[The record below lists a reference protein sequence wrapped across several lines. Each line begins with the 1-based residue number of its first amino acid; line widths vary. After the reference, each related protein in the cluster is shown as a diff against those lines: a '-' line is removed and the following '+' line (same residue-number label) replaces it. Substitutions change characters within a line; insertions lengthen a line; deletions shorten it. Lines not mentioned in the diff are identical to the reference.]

1 MSNAMRMKVWGE
13 IVKDRLNSNDWEVLL
28 GLPLSER
35 EIVRIFFE
43 NGNASLSICEL
54 MDLLPGPLSIWSRI
68 NQLNMDLAWHNVPYR
83 LFEKSTDGSW
93 QGLIFRFYRI
103 KPMYWEQLTKEV
115 ENRRVINEENS
126 AG

>member
-1 MSNAMRMKVWGE
+1 MRMKVWGE

-43 NGNASLSICEL
+43 NGNTPLSICEL
-54 MDLLPGPLSIWSRI
+54 EDRLLGYLSIWSRI

>member
-13 IVKDRLNSNDWEVLL
+13 IVKDRLNSNDWGVLL

-35 EIVRIFFE
+35 EIVRIFFK
-43 NGNASLSICEL
+43 NGNTPLSICEL
-54 MDLLPGPLSIWSRI
+54 EDRLLGHLSIWSRI

-83 LFEKSTDGSW
+83 FFEKSTDGSW

-115 ENRRVINEENS
+115 ENGRVVNE
-126 AG
+126 

>member
-1 MSNAMRMKVWGE
+1 MRMKVWGE
-13 IVKDRLNSNDWEVLL
+13 IVEGRINSNDWEVLF
-28 GLPLSER
+28 GLPLSGR
-35 EIVRIFFE
+35 EIIRIFFE
-43 NGNASLSICEL
+43 NGNA
-54 MDLLPGPLSIWSRI
+54 PLSIGDLGDYLPDQPTIWVQI

-83 LFEKSTDGSW
+83 FFEKSTDGSW
-93 QGLIFRFYRI
+93 QGLIFRFYHI

>member
-1 MSNAMRMKVWGE
+1 VSNSMRMKVWGE
-13 IVKDRLNSNDWEVLL
+13 IVEGRINSNDWEVLF
-28 GLPLSER
+28 GLPLSGC

-43 NGNASLSICEL
+43 NGNA
-54 MDLLPGPLSIWSRI
+54 PLSIGNLMDYLPDKPTIWVQI

-83 LFEKSTDGSW
+83 FFEKSTDGSW

-115 ENRRVINEENS
+115 ENRRVINE
-126 AG
+126 